1 MLAHVHDIGYMR
13 GLGGSMIQIGVPAA
27 FSPPCSNQLPAYI
40 KKYAEFKAK
49 GVNAIYVVAVNDA
62 FVTA

>member
-1 MLAHVHDIGYMR
+1 
-13 GLGGSMIQIGVPAA
+13 MIQIGVPAA